1 MKQTILFILLG
12 FMLNAALAQ
21 KYSFRLKGDII
32 NAEDGKVA
40 LYSPADS
47 VHALLRT
54 DIKDG
59 LFALAGKLKEPGYYI
74 LDVSGAKF
82 PIILDSKEMTHY
94 GDYLEPDTK
103 LLKGS
108 PSVKTRLEKDRLY
121 YQTQELPLQHAIEKF
136 YQMAEN
142 GDNLSENADDFMR
155 KNIQKIHR
163 EWEETLLD
171 FVRQHPDDLYI
182 PVLIIQEINT
192 GNIEWGQ
199 KAYGLL
205 TPKMQNSQPG
215 RLLKQA
221 LGKE

>member
-1 MKQTILFILLG
+1 
-12 FMLNAALAQ
+12 
-21 KYSFRLKGDII
+21 
-32 NAEDGKVA
+32 
-40 LYSPADS
+40 
-47 VHALLRT
+47 
-54 DIKDG
+54 
-59 LFALAGKLKEPGYYI
+59 
-74 LDVSGAKF
+74 
-82 PIILDSKEMTHY
+82 
-94 GDYLEPDTK
+94 
-103 LLKGS
+103 
-108 PSVKTRLEKDRLY
+108 
-121 YQTQELPLQHAIEKF
+121 
-136 YQMAEN
+136 
-142 GDNLSENADDFMR
+142 MR